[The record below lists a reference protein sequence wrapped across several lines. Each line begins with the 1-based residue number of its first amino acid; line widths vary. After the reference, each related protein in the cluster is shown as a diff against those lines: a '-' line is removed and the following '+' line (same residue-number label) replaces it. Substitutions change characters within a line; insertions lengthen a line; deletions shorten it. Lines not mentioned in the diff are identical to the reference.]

1 MPTLY
6 EDLLGDRFPLRLLS
20 EKADTY
26 SRPLIKDHDSMRSLV
41 KEVIKCIADATS
53 VLGLQKWRATG
64 FEALKRLAQVTE
76 DALSVAS
83 EIEQYHQLACLRS
96 WMFWVD
102 LRRNNGEEE
111 EKLLAA
117 LFYAL
122 VFAIV
127 PLFPARF
134 STPLIEICL
143 KRIKVGWEGM
153 VFERAKSFGLLRL
166 QAAFDIII

>member
-20 EKADTY
+20 ERANAH
-26 SRPLIKDHDSMRSLV
+26 SQPLTKDHDSMIPLV
-41 KEVIKCIADATS
+41 KHVIECIADATS
-53 VLGLQKWRATG
+53 VLGLPKWRATG
-64 FEALKRLAQVTE
+64 FEALKRLAQITE
-76 DALSVAS
+76 DTLSVPS
-83 EIEQYHQLACLRS
+83 EVEQYHQLACLRS

-111 EKLLAA
+111 ERVLAA

-143 KRIKVGWEGM
+143 KRIKAGWEGM
-153 VFERAKSFGLLRL
+153 PSERAKGFGLVRL
-166 QAAFDIII
+166 QNAFDITI